1 VFPGQKRAPLGP
13 LVLNSAIT
21 DCFLSAYHISTL
33 LQVSEIAKQERDHA
47 TSGDLLERA
56 LFSFGRSIHSS
67 FSQNLSQGKA
77 QLDFRRPENRE
88 FWLAAWRYICN
99 LGMRATWRTAFEWAK
114 LVLSLDPDEDP
125 YCVRLVIDQLAIR
138 GRQPQQFINL
148 AESKYLIKRWRT
160 PPNIAMTLGLALSQL
175 NEPERARSKLSLAIQ
190 EYPWV
195 AASLCQELD
204 INPIPRPI
212 WGRQPLGNYQTL
224 LCELYVTKAKDIWN
238 TPEATSLLVEV
249 ASSCSNA
256 ISEGIKTSW
265 LLEFD
270 EMKVARHTILTDDR
284 ALISLLDRRITS
296 KFTSTSDPLPP
307 EDNLPSYTTGQSGSQ
322 ARRNL
327 NNPDD
332 ILREYA
338 TLQSFFRGLIP
349 WLFEGEGA
357 INPETGAPPTEED
370 FERRITE
377 SGVSPE
383 TIAERTARLQELRR
397 AMQEFEVDFEDDEEQ
412 LGDVHGNGTDSYDE
426 T

>member
-1 VFPGQKRAPLGP
+1 
-13 LVLNSAIT
+13 LNFAIT
-21 DCFLSAYHISTL
+21 DCLLSAYHISTL

-56 LFSFGRSIHSS
+56 LFSFGRSVHSS

-77 QLDFRRPENRE
+77 RLDFRRPENRE
-88 FWLAAWRYICN
+88 FWLAAWRYICS

-148 AESKYLIKRWRT
+148 AESKYLIERWRT

-190 EYPWV
+190 EYPWA

-307 EDNLPSYTTGQSGSQ
+307 EDNLPSYTTGRSGSQ

-338 TLQSFFRGLIP
+338 TLQFFFRGLIP

-370 FERRITE
+370 FEQRITE
-377 SGVSPE
+377 LGVSPE